1 MINFTYQNPSKII
14 FGTDQLKNLKNEIS
28 NHGENILLVYG
39 GGSIKKTG
47 LYDKII
53 KELNEFNVF
62 ELSGVEPNPRVT
74 TAEKGAKI
82 INEKNIDFVLAVG
95 GGSVIDCT
103 KLIVTAAHYEGP
115 AWDIVTRKHIP
126 SKATPFGTVL
136 TLAATGSEMNAG
148 SVITNLE
155 TNQKFGWGSPLVYP
169 KFSILDP
176 TLTYTLP
183 KNQTVNGIV
192 DMMSHLIEQYF
203 NPDGAN
209 TKLFSGMIEAVLKQ
223 VMINGKICLADPENY
238 EARAN
243 IMMAG
248 TIALNGQIAW
258 GYRGDWASHGLEHAV
273 SAVFDI
279 PHAEGLAIV
288 MPNWMKYVMPKHVD
302 QFKRFAINV
311 FDVDTKEKTDEEIAL
326 EGINKL
332 QLFWKDLGAPTTL
345 AERNIKKED
354 IPSIINSL
362 SGELGVMEIITAEDA
377 TKIYELSL

>member
-1 MINFTYQNPSKII
+1 MINFTYQNPTKII

-53 KELNEFNVF
+53 KELSEFNVF
-62 ELSGVEPNPRVT
+62 ELAGVEPNPRVT

-103 KLIVTAAHYEGP
+103 KLIVAAAHYEGP

-126 SKATPFGTVL
+126 SQATPFGTVL

-223 VMINGKICLADPENY
+223 VMINGKICLAEPENY

-288 MPNWMKYVMPKHVD
+288 MPNWMKYVMPKHTD

-354 IPSIINSL
+354 IPSIVKSL